1 MEIICKSLN
10 GVKLILVRSPKGRI
24 FSKLKMETRVDWNE
38 ILKNKCYEV
47 WSHTGKNPERIIMN
61 KSAHSEFESEKVS
74 EVSLRKK
81 QSGLFYESIPVVVK

>member
-10 GVKLILVRSPKGRI
+10 GVKLICLRSPKGKI
-24 FSKLKMETRVDWNE
+24 FSKLKIETRVDWNE
-38 ILKNKCYEV
+38 LLKNKCYEV
-47 WSHTGKNPERIIMN
+47 WSNTGKNPERIIMN
-61 KSAHSEFESEKVS
+61 QSAYFEFESEKVS

>member
-1 MEIICKSLN
+1 MEVICKSLN
-10 GVKLILVRSPKGRI
+10 GVKFIYLRSPKGKI
-24 FSKLKMETRVDWNE
+24 FSKSKIETRVDWNE
-38 ILKNKCYEV
+38 LLKNKCYEA

-61 KSAHSEFESEKVS
+61 QSAYYEFEFEKVS

>member
-10 GVKLILVRSPKGRI
+10 GVKLICLRSPKGKI
-24 FSKLKMETRVDWNE
+24 FSKSKIEGRIDWNE
-38 ILKNKCYEV
+38 LLKNKCYEV

-61 KSAHSEFESEKVS
+61 QSSYSEFKVEKVS

>member
-1 MEIICKSLN
+1 MEVICKSN
-10 GVKLILVRSPKGRI
+10 GIKLICLKSSSGKI
-24 FSKLKMETRVDWNE
+24 FSKQKIVSIKDWNDL
-38 ILKNKCYEV
+38 LKNKCYEV

-61 KSAHSEFESEKVS
+61 QSAYSEFESEKVS

>member
-10 GVKLILVRSPKGRI
+10 GVKFICLRSPKGKI
-24 FSKLKMETRVDWNE
+24 FSKSKIEGRIDWNE
-38 ILKNKCYEV
+38 LLKNKCYEV

-61 KSAHSEFESEKVS
+61 QSAYSEFESEKVS